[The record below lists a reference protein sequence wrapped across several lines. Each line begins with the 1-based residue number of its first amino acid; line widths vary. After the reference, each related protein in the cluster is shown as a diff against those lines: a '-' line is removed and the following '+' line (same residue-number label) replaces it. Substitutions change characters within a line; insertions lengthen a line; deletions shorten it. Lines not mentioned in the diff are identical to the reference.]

1 MSQPYTGIG
10 TSFNKQNHFG
20 SQIGG
25 GGRGGAGAIADF
37 RKSIGYNDM
46 AAGHSPSINTN
57 GGTTNLQRDTN
68 VFYVGLKII
77 LNFEAKLLSLF

>member
-1 MSQPYTGIG
+1 
-10 TSFNKQNHFG
+10 
-20 SQIGG
+20 
-25 GGRGGAGAIADF
+25 
-37 RKSIGYNDM
+37 M